1 MPEEYNKILKYD
13 QNLKSMMILFVM
25 YADMESLLNKI
36 QTCDSN
42 PHQG

>member
-13 QNLKSMMILFVM
+13 QDQKSMMILFVM

-36 QTCDSN
+36 QTFDSN
-42 PHQG
+42 PHQE